1 MRSPDTIHHVGI
13 GHDIGGADM
22 DLNPISRLK
31 GVALRRRTRRPA
43 ARRLTLVTTEL
54 TDAEAARLGRGTRL
68 SEAEAE
74 RMHGFLR
81 AGGGVVAHR

>member
-1 MRSPDTIHHVGI
+1 
-13 GHDIGGADM
+13 M
-22 DLNPISRLK
+22 DLNPISHLK

-43 ARRLTLVTTEL
+43 IHRLTLAAIEL

-74 RMHGFLR
+74 RMHWFVR